1 MASSS
6 RRNGSTPLSER
17 FHATWCSQ
25 IDWKRSNANGSRR
38 ITRGVYRNCIILGK
52 TARVRVCFAV
62 QRFPRGKSMN
72 RSSLLVL
79 STLLLLP
86 SAVVAQN
93 VQQTTPVIVTTGQA
107 EVKRAPDRAW
117 VSINAES
124 RSKDP
129 KEAQR
134 LNAAAMGAVMEKLK
148 GMNLGADA
156 IRTTSYELHPEFDY
170 ANNRQTLRGYVA
182 RNAIEVRVDEI
193 ARIGDVLGAAVG
205 SGATTVG
212 GLRFDLRDRA
222 GAEREALR
230 LAVQDARSRAE
241 AAASGAGVT
250 IMQGL
255 RVEEQ
260 RMNEPGPRPMMREM
274 AVQNMAADAPPI
286 TPGSIEIR
294 SMVTLTVVV
303 R

>member
-1 MASSS
+1 
-6 RRNGSTPLSER
+6 
-17 FHATWCSQ
+17 
-25 IDWKRSNANGSRR
+25 
-38 ITRGVYRNCIILGK
+38 
-52 TARVRVCFAV
+52 
-62 QRFPRGKSMN
+62 MN

-93 VQQTTPVIVTTGQA
+93 VQQMPPVIVTTGQA

-193 ARIGDVLGAAVG
+193 ARIADVLGVAVG
-205 SGATTVG
+205 SGATSVG
-212 GLRFDLRDRA
+212 GLRFDLRDRVA
-222 GAEREALR
+222 AEREALR

-250 IMQGL
+250 IMQVL